1 MPSMSE
7 VLAMFKPGAV
17 VHFWF
22 PNTRER
28 DPRGSRES
36 EASLD
41 YRDLVHKLGRVLGKY
56 FSWLS
61 GS

>member
-1 MPSMSE
+1 
-7 VLAMFKPGAV
+7 MFKPGAV